1 MEIEREDKKINDG
14 VNVEVTVEYNDTNS
28 TSYICLIKVMSLKH
42 NTKYKLK
49 TDRKSVV

>member
-28 TSYICLIKVMSLKH
+28 TSYMFNKGYVFETQH
-42 NTKYKLK
+42 
-49 TDRKSVV
+49 

>member
-42 NTKYKLK
+42 NTKYKSNLHA
-49 TDRKSVV
+49 